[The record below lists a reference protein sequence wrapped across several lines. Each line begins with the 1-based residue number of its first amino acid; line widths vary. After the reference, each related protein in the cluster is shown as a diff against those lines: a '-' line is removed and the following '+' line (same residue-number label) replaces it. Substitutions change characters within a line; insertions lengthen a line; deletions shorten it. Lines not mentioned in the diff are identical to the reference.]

1 MSNNFIFQPNV
12 FKKTVA
18 AVFVLSVLVAAF
30 LDYPFSENE
39 EIPQNLQPETDIA
52 SAIDA
57 SSLTQQ
63 TSATNKT
70 AQLGSLPDKSAILK
84 ELSGMMCPEG
94 FNPTYNF
101 VLKSEK
107 ANAYTLNNDKL
118 ELSSIEAVCPKNYE
132 DKGEFC
138 MQLMCT
144 RKFESNINVFNGK

>member
-1 MSNNFIFQPNV
+1 MIKNFVFQPNV

-18 AVFVLSVLVAAF
+18 AVFVLSVLGAAF

-39 EIPQNLQPETDIA
+39 EISQNFQPETDIA
-52 SAIDA
+52 TAIDA
-57 SSLTQQ
+57 SSLKEQ

-70 AQLGSLPDKSAILK
+70 VQLGTLPDKSAILK

-107 ANAYTLNNDKL
+107 ANAYALNNDKL
-118 ELSSIEAVCPKNYE
+118 ELSSIDAACPKNYE
-132 DKGEFC
+132 DKGKFC
-138 MQLMCT
+138 VQLMCT